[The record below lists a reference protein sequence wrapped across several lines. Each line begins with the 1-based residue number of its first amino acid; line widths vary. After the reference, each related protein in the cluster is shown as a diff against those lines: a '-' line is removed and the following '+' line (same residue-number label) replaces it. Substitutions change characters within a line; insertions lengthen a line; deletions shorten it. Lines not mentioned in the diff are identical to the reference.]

1 MKNIFFFIVIFFAS
15 VLSSCRSTRH
25 INEAIGSK
33 DTPIVNSNA
42 ADSIRMVQETIA
54 TFKSNHIDFKTFS
67 AKIKVESSGNKGKN
81 PDITAVVRMVKDSA
95 IWMSLSATFLN
106 YEAYRVLIT
115 KDSVILL
122 NKQDKEVQYRS
133 MDYLQEITEIPFDF
147 HTLQEL
153 IIGNPVFFSD
163 SISSFKQLESQ
174 YMVSSVGSIFKNL
187 LTLTKDRKLMMHS
200 KMDDVD
206 LSRNRTADITY
217 DDYETNNGI
226 AFSTNRQI
234 VATEKNKIDIRMN
247 FKQYEFNKE
256 LSVSFTVPKNYQRK

>member
-1 MKNIFFFIVIFFAS
+1 MKNVFLFSVIFFISA
-15 VLSSCRSTRH
+15 LTSCRSTRH
-25 INEAIGSK
+25 INEAIGAK
-33 DTPIVNSNA
+33 DTPIVNTNA

-81 PDITAVVRMVKDSA
+81 PDITAVVRMIKDSA

-174 YMVSSVGSIFKNL
+174 YMVSSVGGIFKNL
-187 LTLTKDRKLMMHS
+187 LTLTKDRKLIALVLPRTLASNACLSTSSLCRRLSDSFNLLIQLALILHS
-200 KMDDVD
+200 IHRY
-206 LSRNRTADITY
+206 SI
-217 DDYETNNGI
+217 ETHVG
-226 AFSTNRQI
+226 FH
-234 VATEKNKIDIRMN
+234 
-247 FKQYEFNKE
+247 
-256 LSVSFTVPKNYQRK
+256 L